1 MRAPQPGQA
10 GAHVGADDRA
20 ARHVLLLLAGYF
32 ALQLALRLAIGGAL
46 ETDEAEMVLLTPGFR
61 LGYGPQ
67 LPLYSW
73 IQAASFA
80 LFGKTTFALAIVK
93 NLMLFGTYALT
104 FAALRPLLPL
114 RLAVAGTLG
123 LALLPDVFWEGQRA
137 TTHSVALMLM
147 IAATLAA
154 ASRLLRCGRGRDY
167 LLLGLVVGLGALS
180 KYNYV
185 LVPAGL
191 GLAGLT
197 LPPMRARLADRRMLG
212 TAVVAL
218 AVVAAPLWWMLG
230 HRELAFASGYK
241 LTLGDAVVERLPW
254 LGGLGDTAS
263 GMVAGLGLAALV
275 AAGLR
280 YGLRDRALPPEPLP
294 EPGETFVRL
303 LARAA
308 LIALAAFALAVVIAG
323 ATHVTSRWLLPI
335 FLLAAPPLLIRAL
348 ARARPAAFRT
358 LLGVVAGLALLT
370 IVGMAG
376 ARMWGPAR
384 GAVDFADVEAA
395 LARFSPE
402 TTPILA
408 DFYVGGNLAL
418 RNPDW
423 QVASFLPTRPEP
435 APGAPV
441 LVLTRGAPN
450 LESVLGRSGWTEPER
465 VQVLDSLD
473 FEVPYRFDDSR
484 TLALSARLV
493 ARP

>member
-1 MRAPQPGQA
+1 MTTTYPETLAA
-10 GAHVGADDRA
+10 GDRP
-20 ARHVLLLLAGYF
+20 ARIFLGLLAGYF
-32 ALQLALRLAIGGAL
+32 LLQLGLRLAIGGAL

-73 IQAASFA
+73 LQAASFA
-80 LFGKTTFALAIVK
+80 VFGKTTFALAIVK

-154 ASRLLRCGRGRDY
+154 VSGLLRRGRSADY
-167 LLLGLVVGLGALS
+167 LLLGLAVGLGALS
-180 KYNYV
+180 KYNYA
-185 LVPAGL
+185 LVPVAL
-191 GLAGLT
+191 ALAGLT
-197 LPPMRARLADRRMLG
+197 LPPVRARLADRRILA
-212 TAVVAL
+212 TLAVAL
-218 AVVAAPLWWMLG
+218 ALVAAPALWMLR
-230 HRELAFASGYK
+230 HPELAFASGYK
-241 LTLGDAVVERLPW
+241 LTVGEAAVETLPW
-254 LGGLGDTAS
+254 LGGLSDSFAGIA
-263 GMVAGLGLAALV
+263 AGLGLAALV
-275 AAGLR
+275 AAALGFGMR
-280 YGLRDRALPPEPLP
+280 SRAAPALP

-308 LIALAAFALAVVIAG
+308 LIAFAAFLFGVVFAG
-323 ATHVTSRWLLPI
+323 ATHVTPRWLLPV
-335 FLLAAPPLLIRAL
+335 FVLAAPPLLIRAV
-348 ARARPAAFRT
+348 AMARPAAFRG
-358 LLGVVAGLALLT
+358 LLGVVAVLALLT
-370 IVGMAG
+370 VAGMVG
-376 ARMWGPAR
+376 ARTYGPAR

-395 LARFSPE
+395 LARFNPE

-418 RNPDW
+418 RNPGW
-423 QVASFLPTRPEP
+423 QVAPFLPTQAPP
-435 APGAPV
+435 APGTPV
-441 LVLTRGAPN
+441 LVLMRTNLN
-450 LESVLGRSGWTEPER
+450 LESNLGRSGWPEPGA

-473 FEVPYRFDDSR
+473 FTVPFRFTDAE